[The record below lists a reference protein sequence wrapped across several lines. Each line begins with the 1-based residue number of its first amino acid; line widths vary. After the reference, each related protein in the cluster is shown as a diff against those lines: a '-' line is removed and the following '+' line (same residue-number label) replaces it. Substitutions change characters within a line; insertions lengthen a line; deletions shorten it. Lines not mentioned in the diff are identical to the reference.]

1 MVQKPIAI
9 SVIAPATVAGILM
22 LAILV
27 MISSTN
33 QALSITP
40 PTQAG
45 KEQEATAA
53 SKVIAANCV
62 NPNPQFCPHAEKP
75 VKGTSPPKPITIPA
89 PEKPRTKPTTLSLG
103 ANPNRGIIVPGKT
116 RSTFPVSLSG
126 RLISGGSGVAGATIT
141 FTGNI
146 GTIPHHGSATTDSG
160 GHYSFSVRLSPGTH
174 TIEVHYAGDSDHE
187 SSSARTVI
195 PVRS

>member
-1 MVQKPIAI
+1 LLQHIVQKPIAI
-9 SVIAPATVAGILM
+9 SVIAPVTVAGILM

-45 KEQEATAA
+45 KEEEATAA

-75 VKGTSPPKPITIPA
+75 LKSTLLPSQSQFPFPK
-89 PEKPRTKPTTLSLG
+89 SLG
-103 ANPNRGIIVPGKT
+103 P
-116 RSTFPVSLSG
+116 
-126 RLISGGSGVAGATIT
+126 
-141 FTGNI
+141 
-146 GTIPHHGSATTDSG
+146 
-160 GHYSFSVRLSPGTH
+160 SPQLYH
-174 TIEVHYAGDSDHE
+174 
-187 SSSARTVI
+187 
-195 PVRS
+195 